1 MKNRYNYLIG
11 SKQNALTAIDVVT
24 RPHPTK
30 PWQKQSLIKCKCE
43 CGNITFLLPSHF
55 KKGYIKSCGC
65 YRHRSPYNTT
75 HKQSR
80 TPLYHIWETMRLR
93 CSSPNNKKYYMYGA
107 RGIKVC
113 DEWFNNFIAFRDWS
127 LSHGWEQG
135 LTLDRIDNNAGYSP
149 DNCRWTTHAVQ
160 QRNTRRNV
168 YITYQGKT
176 QILADW
182 CTELGLKYKVIQTRI
197 VNGWDKVR
205 ALTEP
210 IRKPKSTAQRSH

>member
-11 SKQNALTAIDVVT
+11 SKQNALTAIDIVI
-24 RPHPTK
+24 RPHPAK

-43 CGNITFLLPSHF
+43 CGNITFLLPSQF
-55 KKGYIKSCGC
+55 KTEDIKSCGC
-65 YRHRSPYNTT
+65 YLHRSPYNTT
-75 HKQSR
+75 HNQSK

-93 CSSPNNKKYYMYGA
+93 CSSPKNKKYYMYGA

-182 CTELGLKYKVIQTRI
+182 CTELGLNYKTIQNRI
-197 VNGWDKVR
+197 LNGWDKIR

-210 IRKPKSTAQRSH
+210 IHKPH